1 MRLVELFGLDR
12 KKLKELMDT
21 NVSEANINDYG
32 RLDELKDSVD
42 KTKAKAYFEELEG
55 KVIPLFKVNMRVF
68 NLLKEFILNDGMDLY
83 DK

>member
-1 MRLVELFGLDR
+1 MRLVELFGLDS

-32 RLDELKDSVD
+32 RLDEFD
-42 KTKAKAYFEELEG
+42 KTKAKVYFEELDE
-55 KVIPLFKVNMRVF
+55 KAIPLFKVNMRVF